1 MDRLAHS
8 WSSFSFPTAVQYLK
22 TIGYPS
28 VNSKQILVDILKQH
42 ARGGEL
48 SLIDLGC
55 GNAQLYEYFKDQK
68 LACTYTGVDC
78 SDPLLEAARMATAGD
93 PAVRFIK
100 DDVNDLGSI
109 TGGYDVAIYS
119 HVIEILSSPE
129 RSLLRAKTFA
139 KRIIIRFFEPPEFD
153 TDTVELREMDVGDG
167 RTVPYIRRK
176 MSREYYRFLLSKLG
190 CISVDV
196 YRDETAKDQ
205 VHVLHYD

>member
-1 MDRLAHS
+1 M
-8 WSSFSFPTAVQYLK
+8 
-22 TIGYPS
+22 
-28 VNSKQILVDILKQH
+28 NDI
-42 ARGGEL
+42 
-48 SLIDLGC
+48 
-55 GNAQLYEYFKDQK
+55 
-68 LACTYTGVDC
+68 
-78 SDPLLEAARMATAGD
+78 
-93 PAVRFIK
+93 
-100 DDVNDLGSI
+100 GSI
-109 TGGYDVAIYS
+109 TGAYDVAIYS

-205 VHVLHYD
+205 VHVLYYD